1 MAYLKSFFNFYLNA
15 SIHVALSMYSFV
27 KITEIYFGTPRD
39 NILDFFLFFGTLTGY
54 NFVKYA
60 GIAKLHHG
68 SLTKN
73 LKLIQVFSFIC
84 FLFLCFFALQIDLKN
99 IWILAPL
106 ALLTLLYAIPF
117 LSGFQKS
124 LRTVSYLKVI
134 IVAIVW
140 SGTTVLLPIY
150 NADYPINIA
159 VLFMFLQRFLLVL
172 VLILPFDI
180 RDMQY
185 DAISLQTIPR
195 KIGVANTKKLGFVIL
210 MVCLLLE
217 FFITDKPLEKRVF
230 FIVFMIILVF
240 LMRAKQE
247 QSNYYSSFWVEA
259 IPICWYLLL
268 LF

>member
-1 MAYLKSFFNFYLNA
+1 M
-15 SIHVALSMYSFV
+15 
-27 KITEIYFGTPRD
+27 
-39 NILDFFLFFGTLTGY
+39 
-54 NFVKYA
+54 
-60 GIAKLHHG
+60 
-68 SLTKN
+68 
-73 LKLIQVFSFIC
+73 
-84 FLFLCFFALQIDLKN
+84 KN
-99 IWILAPL
+99 IWVIAPF

-124 LRTVSYLKVI
+124 LRAVSYLKII
-134 IVAIVW
+134 IVAMVW

-150 NADYPINIA
+150 NANYPIDSP
-159 VLFMFLQRFLLVL
+159 VFFMFLQRFLLVL

-217 FFITDKPLEKRVF
+217 FFITDKPIEKRVF

-247 QSNYYSSFWVEA
+247 QSKYYSSFWVEA